1 MAFAHPAEMDPM
13 DVEISAVI
21 PILAALL
28 MKMGTE
34 PAPLAPTSD
43 AVMSAAH
50 RMNTALL
57 KAA

>member
-1 MAFAHPAEMDPM
+1 MDPM